1 MYFICL
7 LKGPIME
14 LLVIDTIVC
23 SSTGISF
30 SIVWCDTKLIIWYQS
45 DVFLPPS
52 KKIKKVNNGVIID
65 GKLYPITIFNITPFN
80 KVFWHIIK
88 NMNECPGGKIAKGN
102 LCPESKSCCI
112 AMCPYGLRKITP
124 LSK

>member
-1 MYFICL
+1 MYFIYL

-52 KKIKKVNNGVIID
+52 SKIKKVNNGVII
-65 GKLYPITIFNITPFN
+65 GEKIYPITIFNITPFN
-80 KVFWHIIK
+80 KVFWHIIN
-88 NMNECPGGKIAKGN
+88 NMNECHGGKIAKGN

-112 AMCPYGLRKITP
+112 AMCPYGLRKITTLP
-124 LSK
+124 K